1 MRKYILVFLAAAMVL
16 SANAYGDTTPKPAKD
31 IKVTKAKKCLFPK
44 TKKRAPDWVCTAQDD
59 SLAVTAVGSFHKSGA
74 GIEFMQQ
81 MAAADARVNLAKKLR
96 APVQKKIAESEGG
109 VAGDSALINKI
120 TEEQLQG
127 TKVIK
132 SVYGPKGKLYV
143 LMGLD
148 EAGAQKLQEA
158 VAADYLAQ
166 KRR

>member
-1 MRKYILVFLAAAMVL
+1 MSKLIFLFLSAAMVVGV
-16 SANAYGDTTPKPAKD
+16 NAYGNTAEKSGKD
-31 IKVTKAKKCLFPK
+31 SKISKAKKCLFPQS
-44 TKKRAPDWVCTAQDD
+44 KKRAPDWVCTARDD
-59 SLAVTAVGSFHKSGA
+59 NLAVTALGSFHKSNA

-109 VAGDSALINKI
+109 AAGDSALINKI
-120 TEEQLQG
+120 TDEQLQG
-127 TKVIK
+127 TKVLK
-132 SVYGPKGKLYV
+132 SVYGPRGKFFV

-148 EAGAQKLQEA
+148 AAGAQKLQEA

-166 KRR
+166 KRK